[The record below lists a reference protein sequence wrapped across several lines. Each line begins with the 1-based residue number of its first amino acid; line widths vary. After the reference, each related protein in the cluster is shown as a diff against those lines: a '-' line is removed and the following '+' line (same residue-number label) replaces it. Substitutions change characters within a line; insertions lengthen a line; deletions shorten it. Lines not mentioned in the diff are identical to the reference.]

1 MMKRKT
7 RHLFVFVGL
16 CLVGMVSVVTQGVG
30 LRSIGLRIELSWSDT
45 PVWVGVE
52 ASTNLPQS
60 VLIGSLFVTP
70 GGKTLFTG
78 NLDIPLQAEGTAFL
92 RLTGGF
98 YYFDSRQ
105 WAPSP
110 LAGIGL
116 SYLPLAQSP
125 VYMGFAGEFIYPL
138 AFPLPMF
145 SISGGWLPQ

>member
-1 MMKRKT
+1 MNRKT
-7 RHLFVFVGL
+7 LHLFV
-16 CLVGMVSVVTQGVG
+16 LVILWLGMVCVSAQGMG
-30 LRSIGLRIELSWSDT
+30 LRSIGLRVALSWSDT
-45 PVWVGVE
+45 PIWVGVE
-52 ASTNLPQS
+52 ASTDLPES
-60 VLIGSLFVTP
+60 VLAGALFVTP

-78 NLDIPLQAEGTAFL
+78 DLDIPLQADGTAFL

-98 YYFDSRQ
+98 YYFDRRQ
-105 WAPSP
+105 WAPYP

-145 SISGGWLPQ
+145 SISGGWFPQ